1 SLPAFN
7 QWPGSPFLYYANA
20 FRAIDLTTRRQAT
33 QVYCP
38 HAINSFDITYYKS
51 SFAVDETCNTLNSM
65 AAQSSAIISKAL
77 APHNSLV
84 SHRRRRNPVIS
95 ELPHRRRILIGLTM
109 NSSGMNNAFP
119 IKETTRLAAAVGPG
133 PASPSGGNLPIPN
146 MPPWAKWLVGA
157 MMVAIPIYTTFR
169 TLEDKIEKTAE
180 VAIEVIDT
188 VAEGAEKVAGEI
200 AEAFPGNQNIQEAA
214 SKIKTV
220 TDVIEEDADKAEAL
234 IQKVDEIKK
243 EVDSIVDPIID
254 KVAKD
259 KC

>member
-1 SLPAFN
+1 
-7 QWPGSPFLYYANA
+7 
-20 FRAIDLTTRRQAT
+20 
-33 QVYCP
+33 
-38 HAINSFDITYYKS
+38 
-51 SFAVDETCNTLNSM
+51 M
-65 AAQSSAIISKAL
+65 AAQSSAIISKGL

-84 SHRRRRNPVIS
+84 FHRRSVSPVISRSSHRRRIR
-95 ELPHRRRILIGLTM
+95 IGLTM

-119 IKETTRLAAAVGPG
+119 IKETTTRIPAAAGPG
-133 PASPSGGNLPIPN
+133 PVSPSGGNFPIPN

-157 MMVAIPIYTTFR
+157 MMVAIPIYTRFR

-200 AEAFPGNQNIQEAA
+200 ADAFPGNQKIQEAA

-220 TDVIEEDADKAEAL
+220 MDVIEEDADKAEAL

-254 KVAKD
+254 KVTKD
-259 KC
+259 ES